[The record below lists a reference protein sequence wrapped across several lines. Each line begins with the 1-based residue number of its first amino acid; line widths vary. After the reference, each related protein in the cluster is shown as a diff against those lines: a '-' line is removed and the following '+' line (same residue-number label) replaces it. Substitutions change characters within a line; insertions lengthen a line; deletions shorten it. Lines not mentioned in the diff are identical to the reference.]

1 MAPSDRIDLGQP
13 LPGAVAEAATVF
25 TRSVEAGRISH
36 PFDSSFGSV
45 TAGGLAEAG
54 WQAAGYVALT
64 EGPELQR

>member
-1 MAPSDRIDLGQP
+1 MAPSDRIDLGQV
-13 LPGAVAEAATVF
+13 LAAEVDAAATVF

-36 PFDSSFGSV
+36 PFSSPFGSV

-64 EGPELQR
+64 EGPEIQR